1 MYIYNIPKMLE
12 KSGAKCY
19 NAREIRRQAFKA
31 LRYMKNK
38 VFRGESGG
46 FSYGFYYNTATA
58 SQLAR
63 TFPYILE
70 SELLTDSIKQALGT
84 DYITASLSASAV
96 EDSNL
101 FTLTATG
108 ANAESTLNVLNA
120 AIDCY
125 PEAAR
130 YVLGDIK
137 LHMLSAPSLP
147 TAPYNIFDGKRAA
160 LTGAAY
166 GLLFGA
172 GLILLYGCTRRT
184 VRREEEIASK
194 LHLLC
199 LGTLPKV
206 VFKKRSKSRRE
217 TITLTNPHVP
227 EHYREAARG
236 LAMRLERRMAA
247 SGDKVLH
254 RRGAEPYRYAAC
266 SRGLSPREVLAVG
279 ENLRGAIASLREDAD
294 CVLLIAPESARFAEI
309 LPAAESCDAAVY
321 VIEQDRASRTK
332 IKAGIEKLLSCDV
345 TVAGCVLNGVQAGL
359 SGYGYGKYGYGYGYG
374 KYGRYGHYGYG
385 HYSAHRT
392 REETV

>member
-1 MYIYNIPKMLE
+1 M
-12 KSGAKCY
+12 
-19 NAREIRRQAFKA
+19 
-31 LRYMKNK
+31 
-38 VFRGESGG
+38 
-46 FSYGFYYNTATA
+46 
-58 SQLAR
+58 
-63 TFPYILE
+63 
-70 SELLTDSIKQALGT
+70 
-84 DYITASLSASAV
+84 
-96 EDSNL
+96 
-101 FTLTATG
+101 
-108 ANAESTLNVLNA
+108 
-120 AIDCY
+120 
-125 PEAAR
+125 
-130 YVLGDIK
+130 
-137 LHMLSAPSLP
+137 
-147 TAPYNIFDGKRAA
+147 
-160 LTGAAY
+160 TGAAY

-206 VFKKRSKSRRE
+206 VFKKRSKSRHE
-217 TITLTNPHVP
+217 TLTLTNPHVP

-247 SGDKVLH
+247 SGDKVLLFCGTLPGEGVRTTAMTAAHVLGEMGKSVVLIDLDLKRGMDKRSPGLEACLFGHCPVQEVLH

-374 KYGRYGHYGYG
+374 KYGRYGHYG
-385 HYSAHRT
+385 AHRT